1 MTERIIRRTVNLTPY
16 TVRTDSIFPGVKE
29 SIPSSGTVTL
39 MAVSSPADQGR
50 RSRWD
55 PESFV
60 LSGVPEELDD
70 EAVYI
75 VSPSVMGALRAAVYD
90 MSRFCAADS
99 VSPEV
104 SDGPAASL
112 SCSAL
117 NHLQSEDAR

>member
-75 VSPSVMGALRAAVYD
+75 VSPSVMGALRAAGYD

-112 SCSAL
+112 SCCAL